1 MDVAYSL
8 VVILA
13 AVFFTAAVYLGALV
27 TEYRF
32 RSNMFPPR
40 WAGGLSR
47 QIAEL
52 KECVVSN
59 QEHLNAAVAEAVAD
73 LEVIRA
79 KLAEHPEAEVLDF
92 GPLDAFVAALDE
104 VAKSV
109 TAEPVSEEP
118 VDEGPVEE
126 PVSE

>member
-1 MDVAYSL
+1 M
-8 VVILA
+8 
-13 AVFFTAAVYLGALV
+13 
-27 TEYRF
+27 
-32 RSNMFPPR
+32 
-40 WAGGLSR
+40 
-47 QIAEL
+47 
-52 KECVVSN
+52 SN